1 MTKEAESHES
11 GDDCSVHDAAF
22 WARIERLHAEAD
34 HDVRNG
40 RVRPVTDE
48 FMAELRAL
56 VTRPPGAG
64 G

>member
-1 MTKEAESHES
+1 MEQ
-11 GDDCSVHDAAF
+11 
-22 WARIERLHAEAD
+22 LHAEAD